1 MLFQAEQKGGNL
13 RSFTQMEAFRECLAD
28 CGLADLGFSGYPF
41 TWDNKRDDD
50 ENIQVRLDRA
60 TCNDDF
66 IQMFPET
73 TVDHIL
79 TEESDHAALVIHAL
93 VTPVTG
99 SSRMHRGF
107 RFEEAWTR
115 HELYDGMVMDAWH
128 AADHGQSGLQAVC
141 TKLDA
146 VTKDMQR
153 WSRDVFVSIKK
164 QIGKLKGQLRD
175 AKERA
180 LNTGYM

>member
-1 MLFQAEQKGGNL
+1 
-13 RSFTQMEAFRECLAD
+13 
-28 CGLADLGFSGYPF
+28 
-41 TWDNKRDDD
+41 
-50 ENIQVRLDRA
+50 
-60 TCNDDF
+60 
-66 IQMFPET
+66 
-73 TVDHIL
+73 
-79 TEESDHAALVIHAL
+79 
-93 VTPVTG
+93 
-99 SSRMHRGF
+99 MHRGF